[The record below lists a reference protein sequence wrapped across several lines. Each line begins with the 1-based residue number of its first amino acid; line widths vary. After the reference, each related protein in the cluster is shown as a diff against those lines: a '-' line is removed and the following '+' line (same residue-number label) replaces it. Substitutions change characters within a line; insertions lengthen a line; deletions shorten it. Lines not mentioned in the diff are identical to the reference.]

1 MLADR
6 DYFDNLL
13 NTLPDTY
20 RVMLRQGLYGNYFT
34 FYLCDLLLKVNG
46 KGGQPVYIKLVEQS
60 SGRCTPPMKTFS
72 ERNVIVIGAI
82 GVLLTAAIVA
92 GALNYNKLPFVS
104 SGKSYSAYFDEAGGL
119 TTGAPP
125 VRVSGG
131 APAGQVQSITLDG
144 SGYWSRSR

>member
-1 MLADR
+1 
-6 DYFDNLL
+6 
-13 NTLPDTY
+13 
-20 RVMLRQGLYGNYFT
+20 
-34 FYLCDLLLKVNG
+34 
-46 KGGQPVYIKLVEQS
+46 
-60 SGRCTPPMKTFS
+60 MKTFS

-119 TTGAPP
+119 TTGARCGCRGLPP
-125 VRVSGG
+125 AKCRAS
-131 APAGQVQSITLDG
+131 PSTG

>member
-1 MLADR
+1 
-6 DYFDNLL
+6 
-13 NTLPDTY
+13 
-20 RVMLRQGLYGNYFT
+20 
-34 FYLCDLLLKVNG
+34 
-46 KGGQPVYIKLVEQS
+46 
-60 SGRCTPPMKTFS
+60 MKTFS

-119 TTGAPP
+119 TTGAP